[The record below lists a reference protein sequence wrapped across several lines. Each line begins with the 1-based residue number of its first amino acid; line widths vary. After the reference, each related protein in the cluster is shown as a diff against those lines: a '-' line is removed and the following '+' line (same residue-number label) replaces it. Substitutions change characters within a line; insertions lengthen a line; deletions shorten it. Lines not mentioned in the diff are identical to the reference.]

1 MEFLA
6 GESLYEGMYS
16 TVLVT
21 APDLDASRKISRRVI
36 EERLAA
42 CANIFP
48 IHSIYRWKGE
58 AVEEEEHAILLKIRS
73 EDFEALRNAVLEI
86 HPYEVPCVVRYEISE
101 GHQPYL
107 DWIGESTQ
115 R

>member
-1 MEFLA
+1 MEI
-6 GESLYEGMYS
+6 LYEVMYS

-21 APDLDASRKISRRVI
+21 APDLDTSRRISRHVM
-36 EERLAA
+36 EKRLAA
-42 CANIFP
+42 CANIFAVN
-48 IHSIYRWKGE
+48 SFFTWKGE
-58 AVEEEEHAILLKIRS
+58 VMEEQEQAMLLKIRS
-73 EDFEALRNAVLEI
+73 EDFEALRKAVLEI